1 MKALFRIVLA
11 AMGVLGLLAVAVV
24 IYATTFLDPNDLK
37 PRLADAV
44 RERTGLELSLNG
56 PLSWTFYPRIGV
68 TVEDASARLPDQGD
82 DDAPFAAFKQA
93 EARIRFAPLLSGN
106 IEVDGFTLDGLRLNL
121 RRDEQGRGNWQTLTD
136 TIARQDGAPQASPSR
151 RPQRVTTAGDRP
163 LAMDIAS
170 VQISDGRVHLED
182 RQHDRD
188 VTLSSLA
195 LQATN
200 VTSGDTFPLELSFAV
215 QGARPD
221 MSGNIHLKSQA
232 SLDLNSAVYTLNNL
246 ALKGVLHLPT
256 LDDAHDQNF
265 SLNASKLSA
274 DMGAQRYI
282 ARDATFDSTLHLPSL
297 GEHALP
303 LGGGVS
309 AEVSLKDNHAVLTGL
324 TLSSGQLLRL
334 TGSGEVRDLDEAP
347 HWKGHLEMAPSDLR
361 SWLERLGKLPTTA
374 DAQALQQVGFSTD
387 LEGNDRVTQLK
398 NLTLDVDGATF
409 TGNASAGLES
419 PLLHADLK
427 GDSLDLDRYL
437 PPRPAE
443 PTQPDGAPQARQDE
457 TAPSADQENA
467 PGDAARALA
476 QALDLDLDLQLGALK
491 AHNLHLDN
499 VAMKA
504 QGRDGRYRLSTL
516 AADLYQGTLK
526 ASGAMTVSPSSTRFS
541 LEPRLSDVALQP
553 LLHDAFGR
561 DDLFRGTLDASAS
574 LSATADSE
582 ASLLAHLDGKA
593 AFRVTDGAMIGINLP
608 GQLCTTAAMLQGNDS
623 SHEWGRDTE
632 FNRLAATFNITDGI
646 VENDDLDVS
655 LPGIDMTGSGQI
667 DLGAQDLDMTLAAR
681 LVDTADTQGC
691 PVSHGLSQIQLP
703 IRCSGDLKASPAQ
716 WCRFDTDAFRAILQK
731 AAVSE
736 GQQKLHEHL
745 DDQLEGRLG
754 QRIEEKLGED
764 SGNNL
769 KNAIKGLFQ

>member
-68 TVEDASARLPDQGD
+68 TIEDASARLPDQTD
-82 DDAPFAAFKQA
+82 EETPFAAFKQA

-121 RRDEQGRGNWQTLTD
+121 QRDEQGRGNWQMLTD
-136 TIARQDGAPQASPSR
+136 TIARQDSAPQASPSR
-151 RPQRVTTAGDRP
+151 RPRRVTTAGDRP

-170 VQISDGRVHLED
+170 VQVSDGQVHFLD
-182 RQHDRD
+182 HQHDRD

-215 QGARPD
+215 EGARPE
-221 MSGNIHLKSQA
+221 MKGNISLKSQA
-232 SLDLNSAVYTLNNL
+232 SLDLDSAVYTLNNL
-246 ALKGVLHLPT
+246 ALKGALHLPA

-265 SLNASKLSA
+265 SLNVSKLSA
-274 DMGAQRYI
+274 DPGEQRYI
-282 ARDATFDSTLHLPSL
+282 ARDAAFDSTLYLPSL

-303 LGGGVS
+303 LSGEAS
-309 AEVSLKDNHAVLTGL
+309 AEVSLKDSHAVLTAL

-334 TGSGEVRDLDEAP
+334 TGSGEVRNLDEAP
-347 HWKGHLEMAPSDLR
+347 HWKGHIEMAPFDLR
-361 SWLERLGKLPTTA
+361 SWLERLGKLPPMA

-387 LEGNDRVTQLK
+387 LEGNDRVAQLK
-398 NLTLDVDGATF
+398 NLAFDIDGAAF
-409 TGNASAGLES
+409 TGAASAGLES

-437 PPRPAE
+437 PSRPAE
-443 PTQPDGAPQARQDE
+443 STQPDGAPQAGQDE
-457 TAPSADQENA
+457 TAPTTEQDGAS
-467 PGDAARALA
+467 GDAARALI
-476 QALDLDLDLQLGALK
+476 QKLDLDLALRLEALK
-491 AHNLHLDN
+491 AFDLHLDN
-499 VAMKA
+499 VALKA
-504 QGRDGRYRLSTL
+504 HGRDGHYRLSTL

-526 ASGAMTVSPSSTRFS
+526 ASGAMTLAPSSTGFS
-541 LEPRLSDVALQP
+541 FEPRLSGVALQP
-553 LLHDAFGR
+553 LLHDALGR
-561 DDLFRGTLDASAS
+561 EDLFRGTLDASAS
-574 LSATADSE
+574 LSAAADNE

-593 AFRVTDGAMIGINLP
+593 AFNVTDGAMIGINLP
-608 GQLCTTAAMLQGNDS
+608 GQLCTTAAMLQGNSS
-623 SHEWGRDTE
+623 SHEWGSDTE
-632 FNRLAATFNITDGI
+632 FNRLAATFNIADG
-646 VENDDLDVS
+646 VVKNDDLEVS

-667 DLGAQDLDMTLAAR
+667 DLGAQDLDVALAAR

-691 PVSHGLSQIQLP
+691 PVSHGLSRIQLP

-716 WCRFDTDAFRAILQK
+716 WCHFDTDAFRVILQK
-731 AAVSE
+731 AAASE
-736 GQQKLHEHL
+736 GQQKLREHL